1 MFKVFTTLAVAAG
14 LAGAIVPAQAEPS
27 TDAEFLRQLAN
38 HGFDAA
44 TGSQG
49 LITAG
54 HIVCNSIDANR
65 GSTPDTLQSAI
76 AAAACRNGCWEE
88 PRCHTYAPFE
98 VPNDW
103 PPERQ
108 LAVAVNRHIREPF
121 PGGLELE

>member
-1 MFKVFTTLAVAAG
+1 MKRYLIPALAAAALYG
-14 LAGAIVPAQAEPS
+14 AAPAGAEPS

-76 AAAACRNGCWEE
+76 AAAAYTLQANN
-88 PRCHTYAPFE
+88 PRLSVAAAFE
-98 VPNDW
+98 FV
-103 PPERQ
+103 
-108 LAVAVNRHIREPF
+108 AVAVVTLCPWDTPRSVRGTTI
-121 PGGLELE
+121 